1 MKIINSVTT
10 KLEDSILTTYFGWE
24 LCKFKEYFLAVYQM
38 ELKKSL
44 EGKVIKA
51 EFEVLELIEEDK

>member
-10 KLEDSILTTYFGWE
+10 KLENSVLTTYLGWE

-38 ELKKSL
+38 ELTKTL
-44 EGKVIKA
+44 EGKVLNA
-51 EFEVLELIEEDK
+51 EFEVLELIEED